1 MSELQGTHIFLV
13 VIKQGKFSLHQ
24 HKLPLQK
31 LWVLFTF
38 LPQHPFIEP
47 WIQFKISTQ
56 SPVLQYTQVLLKNEY
71 VFMTWPNVLQR
82 ETIQTSFHFLTLSL
96 CKEQVFLAQFCI
108 CMRKCID
115 HIRFTPTNL
124 HSTVDMCEKTLPVV
138 YERGGYLVS
147 PVNSFLSYLA
157 RIHCSLKTL
166 WFKGKQKYS

>member
-1 MSELQGTHIFLV
+1 MLAFTSDTRNININSPSFLNIVVLRDLLWFKKKNHLFFNVVQCSWTMSELQGTHIFLV

-82 ETIQTSFHFLTLSL
+82 ETIFTSWLFRYA
-96 CKEQVFLAQFCI
+96 KN
-108 CMRKCID
+108 
-115 HIRFTPTNL
+115 RFSL
-124 HSTVDMCEKTLPVV
+124 HSSAFVWGNALIIFVLHRQI
-138 YERGGYLVS
+138 YIL
-147 PVNSFLSYLA
+147 
-157 RIHCSLKTL
+157 
-166 WFKGKQKYS
+166 Q